1 MDTFIAECDDF
12 TKKFGDRFTV
22 PDSLRA
28 MAKAGKSIHD
38 FGKSDLSV
46 ADVKKLKEVE
56 LVALANKMGIS
67 ATVDDLKADTLK
79 KVLAKMEA

>member
-1 MDTFIAECDDF
+1 
-12 TKKFGDRFTV
+12 
-22 PDSLRA
+22 

-38 FGKSDLSV
+38 FGKQTMSAS
-46 ADVKKLKEVE
+46 DVKKLKEVD